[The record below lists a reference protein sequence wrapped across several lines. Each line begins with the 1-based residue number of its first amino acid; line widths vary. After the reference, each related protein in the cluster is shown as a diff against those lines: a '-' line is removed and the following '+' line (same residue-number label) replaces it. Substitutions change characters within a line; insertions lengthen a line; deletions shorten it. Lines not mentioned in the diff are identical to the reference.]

1 MKNKRL
7 TLLIQIVALTS
18 IFIGFRLATQAGQ
31 DMAMPQ
37 NDGYAM
43 SGGLLIFLG
52 GLLLG
57 STLRYGYQKRG
68 KK

>member
-1 MKNKRL
+1 MKTKQL
-7 TLLIQIVALTS
+7 VTITQIAGIIA

-31 DMAMPQ
+31 DMGLPQ

-43 SGGLLIFLG
+43 SGGLVILVG
-52 GLLLG
+52 GIIIG
-57 STLRYGYQKRG
+57 YTLRYGFQGR